1 VKQAERWRK
10 MAVNGFEK
18 GMRVRVT
25 EDKLGSFF
33 FGAIGTVVQSA
44 VTAKFLP
51 IATEDEDCIGLDV
64 MVKLDNRTTYGR
76 KFWFNSSELTV
87 IEGMNDG
94 SVSEER

>member
-1 VKQAERWRK
+1 

-33 FGAIGTVVQSA
+33 FGAIGTVVQS
-44 VTAKFLP
+44 
-51 IATEDEDCIGLDV
+51 TEDEDCIGTVAMRNRSNSFSLDV

>member
-1 VKQAERWRK
+1 
-10 MAVNGFEK
+10 MALNGLEK

-33 FGAIGTVVQSA
+33 FGAIGTVVQS
-44 VTAKFLP
+44 
-51 IATEDEDCIGLDV
+51 TEDEDCIGLDV
-64 MVKLDNRTTYGR
+64 MVELDNRTTYGR